1 MLEGLGECF
10 RISMLHIY
18 KVRGCRCYD
27 YDRVI
32 MTEPLGRKNGNIY
45 SSKMAEYILR
55 GVSEMTMTCHIQ
67 VTMTKRV
74 IVTVRP
80 KRHDLVGTIPCFLGY
95 HWIVAN
101 GELWVGSLMT
111 QK

>member
-55 GVSEMTMTCHIQ
+55 GVSESDVSHPGYYDQ
-67 VTMTKRV
+67 KGHSDRPTKTPRFGWNDPRCSG
-74 IVTVRP
+74 I
-80 KRHDLVGTIPCFLGY
+80 
-95 HWIVAN
+95 
-101 GELWVGSLMT
+101 
-111 QK
+111 